1 MTQQLASFQSAFAQA
16 LFTPAGDA
24 SGPLADLRS
33 QPAFA
38 VYRNTVMKGCIDALE
53 ANFPSV
59 ARLVGSEW
67 FRAAGALYI
76 AAHPPHDTRL
86 LRYGD
91 AFPQFLEEFGQ
102 ASELPYL
109 AGVATLDRCWTEVHS
124 AADAATD
131 TACFA
136 ALAPEA
142 LLTLRVAAHP
152 AARWRWCGDMP
163 IFSIWSRN
171 RPGEAD
177 GCDAELDWQGEGAL
191 LTRRDDAVVW
201 RAATQAECAF
211 LDRCG
216 SGALLTDAA
225 AAALD
230 VDAGVDLAEL
240 LAGLLRAGALTAAPA
255 VSNGEMQ

>member
-1 MTQQLASFQSAFAQA
+1 MTQQLARFQSAFAQA
-16 LFTPAGDA
+16 LFAPAGDA
-24 SGPLADLRS
+24 AGPVADLCS

-53 ANFPSV
+53 ANFPSI

-67 FRAAGALYI
+67 FRAAASLYLS
-76 AAHPPHDTRL
+76 AHPPHDARL

-91 AFPQFLEEFGQ
+91 AFPQFLQAFGP

-109 AGVATLDRCWTEVHS
+109 AGVATLDRCWTEVHT
-124 AADAATD
+124 AADAD
-131 TACFA
+131 TNTARFA

-142 LLTLRVAAHP
+142 LGALRVAPHP
-152 AARWRWCGDMP
+152 AARWRWFADMP

-177 GCDAELDWQGEGAL
+177 GCNAELSWQGEGAL

-201 RAATQAECAF
+201 RAATEAECAF
-211 LDRCG
+211 LDRCV

-225 AAALD
+225 AAALA
-230 VDAGVDLAEL
+230 VDADVDLAEL

-255 VSNGEMQ
+255 TPNGEMQ